1 MIKKFLFFLVI
12 SCSFLLGNKISNQ
25 KVLLN
30 AESFGFG
37 PSAAIAQIFT
47 YLRDHINHISYIGTG
62 HTLDLQNK
70 LPYNAIYN
78 YEEPD
83 IATQK
88 NNFSEIVKNYDVFIT
103 ATDFQAAQWAKELG
117 LKVIIYDPLTWYW
130 SNIPPI
136 IKKADLYISQ
146 NFLGVAQRLKSTAF
160 PTKSVLIPPI
170 VKIPPS
176 KIETDHILVNTG
188 GLFNPFIEQKN
199 LLDFAHILFNSIDD
213 ILKNYDQHID
223 YVSNQAIA
231 RSISTIPIKTMQPSE
246 IQVTLN
252 NAQFAIMTP
261 GLGNI
266 YEAAAMK
273 KYVIWLPPAN
283 DSQGQQIQL
292 LRDNNISDY
301 AIDWHEILDNQ
312 NPIDY
317 RKPQEEVLIQISHC
331 IQRLSCEKKAQK
343 KFKELVYKYIIDIKC
358 NLNKKPSLTKLIDL
372 FGENGTQ
379 IAAHKI
385 LEALHDF

>member
-1 MIKKFLFFLVI
+1 MIKKSLFFLI
-12 SCSFLLGNKISNQ
+12 LSCSFLLGNKTSNQ
-25 KVLLN
+25 KILLN

-70 LPYNAIYN
+70 LPYNFIYN
-78 YEEPD
+78 YEAPD
-83 IATQK
+83 ITTQK
-88 NNFSEIVKNYDVFIT
+88 KKFSEIVKNYDVFIT

-117 LKVIIYDPLTWYW
+117 LKIIIYDPLTWYW
-130 SNIPPI
+130 AKIPSI
-136 IKKADLYISQ
+136 IKEADLYISQ

-160 PTKSVLIPPI
+160 PKKSVLIPPI
-170 VKIPPS
+170 VKIPSS
-176 KIETDHILVNTG
+176 KIETDHILVSTG
-188 GLFNPFIEQKN
+188 GLFNPFIEQKD
-199 LLDFAHILFNSIDD
+199 LLDFAQVLFHSIDD
-213 ILKNYDQHID
+213 TLKNHHNHID
-223 YVSNQAIA
+223 YVSNQTIA
-231 RSISTIPIKTMQPSE
+231 KSISTIPIKTMQPSE

-266 YEAAAMK
+266 YEAAVMK

-301 AIDWHEILDNQ
+301 AIDWHEILDDQ
-312 NPIDY
+312 KQIDY
-317 RKPQEEVLIQISHC
+317 CKPQTEVLTQISHC
-331 IQRLSCEKKAQK
+331 IQKLTSDTKAQN
-343 KFKELVYKYIIDIKC
+343 KFKELINNYIIDIKR
-358 NLNKKPSLTKLIDL
+358 NLNRKPSLTKLIDL
-372 FGENGTQ
+372 FGEEGTR